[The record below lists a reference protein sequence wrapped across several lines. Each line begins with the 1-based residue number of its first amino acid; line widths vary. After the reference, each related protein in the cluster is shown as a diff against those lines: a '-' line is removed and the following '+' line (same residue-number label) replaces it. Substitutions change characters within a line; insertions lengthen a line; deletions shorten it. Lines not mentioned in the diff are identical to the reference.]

1 MASAT
6 ARQVLNPQILQSNN
20 CLSSG
25 HHPISTSLSFTC
37 NSNPN
42 HILPPNSSL
51 FFSGHR
57 HMPVVVKSSPGKDG
71 GVGGDDDEGVS
82 LGTMRLPS
90 DTDVPRHLMIN
101 KQWANSLNQGA
112 QLPLPVPLKV
122 DKIEGGVRLGFVE
135 IDDGKTQV
143 RVYIDCQVITGSN
156 DSGPLTFRATRK
168 GALKNKVPLGE
179 PRIMKSLLAA
189 LKTSVEI
196 ARV

>member
-1 MASAT
+1 MASAA
-6 ARQVLNPQILQSNN
+6 ARQLINPQTIHYNKCQISA
-20 CLSSG
+20 
-25 HHPISTSLSFTC
+25 HHPFSKSLSFTA
-37 NSNPN
+37 NLNDNTIHSSKFSSHRN
-42 HILPPNSSL
+42 LP
-51 FFSGHR
+51 
-57 HMPVVVKSSPGKDG
+57 VTVKSSAGKDSS
-71 GVGGDDDEGVS
+71 VASDNEEGVS
-82 LGTMRLPS
+82 LGTMRLPL
-90 DTDVPRHLMIN
+90 DTDIPRFETLLF
-101 KQWANSLNQGA
+101 QWANSLNQGA

-156 DSGPLTFRATRK
+156 NSDPPIFRATRK
-168 GALKNKVPLGE
+168 GVLKNKVPLGE